1 MNEIPSSNLWLFFE
15 GLARRRGFIFLFV
28 ILVTLAAVVV
38 SLLLPKWYE
47 ANALLLP
54 PKDISMPVGSYSKLA
69 EVVSITEGLNLPVMV
84 TPTDVHAR
92 MLSSRTLVERVIE
105 KFDLKN
111 YYGTTNMIETHLV
124 FMSHA
129 RIEVTPEG
137 LLSVSFEDRDPQ
149 MAADITNALV
159 AELNL
164 LNQEIVTSRAKQS
177 KTFIEQR
184 LAEVAHELDSLREVF
199 EQFQID
205 NKAIDFDQQTRLAI
219 EQAVQLKVS
228 LTNIEIDLQ
237 MSELMLGKDNPD
249 LVEKRKRRDIIKSR
263 LEQLETLNPD
273 SSFFSLPIALIPR
286 LKGEYQNL
294 YRRVRVNE
302 SLYTILL
309 EQLEQAKIH
318 EREEAPTITVLDH
331 ARVPEVRS
339 RPRRTLLVAGSFGF
353 SVLAAVMLAFI
364 FEYFRQLSEKKPG
377 DYKRVA
383 MFIAAY
389 LGWLPGVRRLM
400 NKQ

>member
-15 GLARRRGFIFLFV
+15 GLARRRGFIFLFI

-69 EVVSITEGLNLPVMV
+69 EVVSLTEGLNLPVMV

-199 EQFQID
+199 EQFQLD

-249 LVEKRKRRDIIKSR
+249 LVEKRKRRDIIKGK

-339 RPRRTLLVAGSFGF
+339 RPRRTLIVAGSFGF

-364 FEYFRQLSEKKPG
+364 FEYFRQLSEKKPE